1 MRDKLVKIMEGK
13 GVMQDLM
20 DIERWSGIMKA
31 NRCGLG
37 HTALN
42 PILSTL
48 KNFRHLYL
56 ERIQKEV
63 EFDTGFR
70 LDEAVKIG
78 KLVTNR

>member
-1 MRDKLVKIMEGK
+1 MECHH
-13 GVMQDLM
+13 
-20 DIERWSGIMKA
+20 EA

-56 ERIQKEV
+56 DKIQKEV

-70 LDEAVKIG
+70 LEAALKEG
-78 KLVTNR
+78 KLASNRI

>member
-1 MRDKLVKIMEGK
+1 
-13 GVMQDLM
+13 M
-20 DIERWSGIMKA
+20 DIERWSSIMKA

-48 KNFRHLYL
+48 KNFRYLYL
-56 ERIQKEV
+56 DKIQKEV

-70 LDEAVKIG
+70 LDEATKVG
-78 KLVTNR
+78 MLVTNRV